1 MCGIPCGERRGG
13 IRMTVSKA
21 NLIVLCFVS
30 GGVLCGVWSCE
41 LSWGLWRMGMKR
53 CEVLCEVC

>member
-1 MCGIPCGERRGG
+1 MGEIQHVEYHVGRGGAG

-30 GGVLCGVWSCE
+30 GGMLCGVWSCE
-41 LSWGLWRMGMKR
+41 VGDCGEWG
-53 CEVLCEVC
+53 

>member
-1 MCGIPCGERRGG
+1 MGGIQRVEYHVGRGGAG

-30 GGVLCGVWSCE
+30 GGMLCGVWSVKLGIVE
-41 LSWGLWRMGMKR
+41 NGDEK
-53 CEVLCEVC
+53 V